1 MPQRKGLYFM
11 LMRTTWTPHGK
22 QFSYPQPKKASI
34 QRSALGE
41 GNKIQKTQG
50 RTTGGQNKVEEKS
63 SDWHEPNNRKPHVK
77 GTLVW
82 G

>member
-34 QRSALGE
+34 QRSALVTKYKKHKAE
-41 GNKIQKTQG
+41 LQVA
-50 RTTGGQNKVEEKS
+50 RTKWKRKVQTGTNQTTES
-63 SDWHEPNNRKPHVK
+63 
-77 GTLVW
+77 LM
-82 G
+82 